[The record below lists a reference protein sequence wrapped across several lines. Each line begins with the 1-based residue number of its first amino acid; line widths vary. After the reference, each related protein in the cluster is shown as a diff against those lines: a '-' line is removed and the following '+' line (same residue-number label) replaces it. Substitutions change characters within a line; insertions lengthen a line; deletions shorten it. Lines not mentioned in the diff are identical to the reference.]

1 MLARIS
7 HQVTGLLVKDLI
19 LHCICRRR
27 GIQTVFPTEG
37 NSMENQRLSEK
48 SSIGEKCGLA
58 KQMITLFQSFKN
70 LERCSG
76 FAMIEVLV
84 TLIVLTVGILGFLGL
99 QTQGLKNNHSAYI
112 KSQVVSVIDDMA
124 DRMRAN
130 KAGLNANLYAN
141 IDTSTLSADPGFDCM
156 TNYTETSIANECSS
170 QELATYDIYA
180 WGKTLGSLLFSGQ
193 GTVTCNDSP
202 CISGSTHTI
211 TVSWD
216 DYGTGNADVSF
227 SVIVAL

>member
-1 MLARIS
+1 MLGENEITKLLPSRI
-7 HQVTGLLVKDLI
+7 
-19 LHCICRRR
+19 
-27 GIQTVFPTEG
+27 
-37 NSMENQRLSEK
+37 
-48 SSIGEKCGLA
+48 
-58 KQMITLFQSFKN
+58 FK
-70 LERCSG
+70 RSRG

-84 TLIVLTVGILGFLGL
+84 TMIVLIVGILGYLGL
-99 QTQGLKNNHSAYI
+99 QAQGLKNNHSAYI

-130 KAGLNANLYAN
+130 KAGLNNNRYAN
-141 IDTSTLSADPGFDCM
+141 IDTSTLSADPGFDCITDFTG
-156 TNYTETSIANECSS
+156 TNVANECSS

-180 WGKTLGSLLFSGQ
+180 WGKTLGALLFSGE

-202 CISGSTHTI
+202 CNSGSTHTI
-211 TVSWD
+211 AVSWD